1 MPFILGTNSIKDT
14 GYNVDNSL
22 RFNKASGDYLNR
34 AQGTPTSRRTF
45 TYSGW
50 IKISELNTYDILFES
65 ANGSHNFQIV
75 ILLESGFKFSF
86 FTFFSGHN
94 VLLSSEL
101 LLVKPPVRRL

>member
-50 IKISELNTYDILFES
+50 IKISELNTYDILH
-65 ANGSHNFQIV
+65 ADNLIIV
-75 ILLESGFKFSF
+75 EGAVSKLE
-86 FTFFSGHN
+86 
-94 VLLSSEL
+94 E
-101 LLVKPPVRRL
+101 RLN